1 MTKNITSRLEN
12 VGRIIRSRG
21 ETMVPPKDIAIRLAI
36 IGAVFGV
43 MMGTGYATTD
53 DFTNLETT
61 LEGIGNFISVIV
73 LGIAFPNGAYG
84 FLQYMT
90 AGSNVDQDEKGRKRI
105 RDTFIALA
113 GVALFQLAINVYSS
127 FVDLDPQGPDSD
139 TEMIYTAAMS
149 VYDVGMTAVIA
160 LV

>member
-1 MTKNITSRLEN
+1 MTKNITSRLAN

-21 ETMVPPKDIAIRLAI
+21 ETMVPPKEIAIRLTI
-36 IGAVFGV
+36 IGAVFGL
-43 MMGTGYATTD
+43 MMATGYADD

-127 FVDLDPQGPDSD
+127 FVDLDPQGPD
-139 TEMIYTAAMS
+139 MIYTAAML

>member
-12 VGRIIRSRG
+12 VGRMIRSRG
-21 ETMVPPKDIAIRLAI
+21 ETMVPPKEITIRLTI
-36 IGAVFGV
+36 IGAIFGL
-43 MMGTGYATTD
+43 MMATGYADD

-127 FVDLDPQGPDSD
+127 FVDLDPQGPDGD
-139 TEMIYTAAMS
+139 MIYTAAMS